1 MSPIS
6 SRNSVPPSAI
16 SKRPLRV
23 VIAPV
28 NEPFLVAEQLA
39 LEQLGGNRAAVH
51 GDEGAMTARACCMN
65 GPRSNLFTSTGFP

>member
-28 NEPFLVAEQLA
+28 NEPF
-39 LEQLGGNRAAVH
+39 
-51 GDEGAMTARACCMN
+51 
-65 GPRSNLFTSTGFP
+65 S